1 MTISKKTITTLAES
15 FKKLADSIN
24 KIADSLD
31 AQSAPAPKKSALKK
45 KAAKS
50 PAKKSSPKKK
60 PAKAKPKT
68 TAKKPTK
75 TDVVLQTIGRARKG
89 IDTATLKKRTGYD
102 TRTISNAVYKLKKGN
117 KIKSP
122 KKGFYTKA

>member
-1 MTISKKTITTLAES
+1 MTISKKTLTTLSES

-24 KIADSLD
+24 NISDSLD
-31 AQSAPAPKKSALKK
+31 NWSASAPKKSALKK

-50 PAKKSSPKKK
+50 PAKKSPQKKK
-60 PAKAKPKT
+60 PTKAKPQKA
-68 TAKKPTK
+68 AKQPTK

-117 KIKSP
+117 KIISP
-122 KKGFYTKA
+122 KKGVYTKA